1 MGNLLGRLL
10 NAPHTPHTPRALPLN
25 AASISS
31 VSQAVHTSTSPS
43 IRASNAL
50 EALATFDERAK
61 VAKRK
66 LEQQAQIKKL
76 KAKIKKERKKGA
88 YQSNQQEVVVKDKK
102 KKKKAKSSTAKGQ
115 SGKKVQKVIK
125 KGKKESKSKR

>member
-1 MGNLLGRLL
+1 MGNLLGRLI
-10 NAPHTPHTPRALPLN
+10 TPPQTPRALPLN

-31 VSQAVHTSTSPS
+31 VSEAVHSSSKSPS
-43 IRASNAL
+43 IRTTAAL

-76 KAKIKKERKKGA
+76 KAKIKKERKKGV
-88 YQSNQQEVVVKDKK
+88 YQSNQQEVVAKK
-102 KKKKAKSSTAKGQ
+102 KKKQKKTKSSTSKGQ
-115 SGKKVQKVIK
+115 SGKKARKVIK
-125 KGKKESKSKR
+125 KGKKEPKAK